1 MDIDVINSLQKVDL
15 FEKFKTQ
22 LHRDFELCGFADE
35 APKIVSNNLEHVF
48 QEVLKS
54 VMNIE
59 KKDSASLQNLLY
71 RIDVTELQIKKEA
84 SSHPEKNF
92 QQILSELIVKR
103 ILQKVILKDLYSK

>member
-1 MDIDVINSLQKVDL
+1 MDIDVINCLTKLDL

-22 LHRDFELCGFADE
+22 LSRDFELCGFSDV
-35 APKIVSNNLEHVF
+35 APKLISNSLEHVF

-54 VMNIE
+54 VMIIE

-84 SSHPEKNF
+84 VNHPEKNF
-92 QQILSELIVKR
+92 QQILAELIVKR
-103 ILQKVILKDLYSK
+103 ILQKVILKQQYSK

>member
-1 MDIDVINSLQKVDL
+1 MEIERIQDLQKPDL

-35 APKIVSNNLEHVF
+35 APKLNSNNLEHIF

-54 VMNIE
+54 VMIIE
-59 KKDSASLQNLLY
+59 KKDSSSIQNLLY

-84 SSHPEKNF
+84 SNHLEKNF
-92 QQILSELIVKR
+92 QQILAELIIKR
-103 ILQKVILKDLYSK
+103 ILQKVILKQQYSK